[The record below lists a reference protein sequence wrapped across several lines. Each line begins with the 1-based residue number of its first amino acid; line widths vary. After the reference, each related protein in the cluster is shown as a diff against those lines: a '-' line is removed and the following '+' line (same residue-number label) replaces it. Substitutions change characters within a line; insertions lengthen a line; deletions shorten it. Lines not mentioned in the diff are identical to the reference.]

1 MTEFWNTEITEAS
14 WLGLQELRKEADFV
28 LIGGWAIYLYSR
40 LQKSKDI
47 DIIVDYP
54 VLRDLESK
62 YGISKNE
69 RLRKY
74 EIKMEKYD
82 IDIYLPGYSVLTL
95 PPNEIMTRYVD
106 EKEGFRVPTPEALMV
121 LKLGAASDRGKS
133 VKGRKDFIDILGLL
147 FYSEFDTPAFGRI
160 LKEHNLAQYMRL
172 LGSILSTFDSK
183 DLKYLNLNKSSFAKL
198 KRKYLSDIRK
208 NL

>member
-1 MTEFWNTEITEAS
+1 MTEFWNNDITEAS
-14 WLGLQELRKEADFV
+14 WLGLQELRKGADFV

-54 VLRDLESK
+54 ALRDLESR
-62 YGISKNE
+62 YGINKNE

-74 EIKMEKYD
+74 EIKREKYD
-82 IDIYLPGYSVLTL
+82 IDIYLPSYSVLTL
-95 PPNEIMTRYVD
+95 PPNEIMSKYVD
-106 EKEGFRVPTPEALMV
+106 EREGFHVPTPEALMV

-133 VKGRKDFIDILGLL
+133 VKGRKDFIDILGIL
-147 FYSEFDTPAFGRI
+147 FYSGFDLPAFGRI

-172 LGSILSTFDSK
+172 LGSILSSFDSK
-183 DLKYLNLNKSSFAKL
+183 DLKYLNLNESSFAKL